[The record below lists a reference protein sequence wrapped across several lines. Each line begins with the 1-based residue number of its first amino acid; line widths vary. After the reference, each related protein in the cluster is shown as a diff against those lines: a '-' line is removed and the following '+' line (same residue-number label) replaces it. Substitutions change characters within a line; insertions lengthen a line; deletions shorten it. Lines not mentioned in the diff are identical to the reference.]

1 MELDLEELMILR
13 AARETGVLDALM
25 TDAHTPEE
33 VAESTPVTK
42 RSARIIVDALADMG
56 FLTQL
61 QSGYEPTDPSIG
73 FLATR
78 DIRSIGSL
86 SHRLNCLENWIALPE
101 TLCGEEPPVAVQD
114 RVRHFQGAI
123 ASIDESTVRA
133 FVTEAIHA
141 HPQPDRVLDVGGG
154 PGRFSKEFARRGSA
168 VTLFDRPR
176 SIEIVEP
183 LLERTT
189 VELVPG
195 DALDSL
201 PREFDLVFCSRLAH
215 AFDSEENRRLLA
227 NVADALEPG
236 GTVVHVDYVRGRS
249 DRASIFG
256 AHMLAQTTG
265 GNTYT
270 GDEFETW
277 LTDAGFD
284 GVEIRDV
291 PGTAYQAIVGH
302 RPE

>member
-13 AARETGVLDALM
+13 AARESGVLDALM

-33 VAESTPVTK
+33 VAESTAVTE
-42 RSARIIVDALADMG
+42 RSARIVVDALAEMG
-56 FLTQL
+56 FLTEL
-61 QSGYEPTDPSIG
+61 QSGYEPTDSSLG

-86 SHRLNCLENWIALPE
+86 PHRLDCLENWIALPE
-101 TLCGEEPPVAVQD
+101 TMCGEEPPVAVTD
-114 RVRHFQGAI
+114 RIRHFQGAM
-123 ASIDESTVRA
+123 ATVDESTVRA

-154 PGRFSKEFARRGSA
+154 SGRFSKEFGRRGFA
-168 VTLFDRPR
+168 VTLFDRP
-176 SIEIVEP
+176 STIEIVEP
-183 LLERTT
+183 LLRGTR
-189 VELVPG
+189 VELVSG

-201 PREFDLVFCSRLAH
+201 PNGFDLVFCSRLAH
-215 AFDSEENRRLLA
+215 GFESDENRRLLA

-256 AHMLAQTTG
+256 AHMLAQTAG

-270 GDEFETW
+270 DEEFEIW
-277 LTDAGFD
+277 LTDAGFE
-284 GVEIRDV
+284 GVEIRNV
-291 PGTAYQAIVGH
+291 PGTAYHSIIGH
-302 RPE
+302 LPA